1 MGQGNTPEKA
11 LDKLK
16 QAIESLGELYK
27 SESEVDIRPILL
39 INSQSPEL

>member
-1 MGQGNTPEKA
+1 LAKWFVGQGNTPEKA

-27 SESEVDIRPILL
+27 SESEVDIRPIS
-39 INSQSPEL
+39 IN